1 MAFEPESVFVEISNI
16 LPVKQLQTRV
26 KKTKKYLQIP
36 ASIREVGIIE
46 PPVVVRERH
55 DKDKFLLLDGY
66 LRIEVLKDLG
76 TDGVMCLVATED
88 EAFTYKKRVNRL
100 ATIQERKMILQA
112 IERGVPQKRIAKALD
127 VDVHNIR
134 RKRRLRA
141 RDELGD
147 ARLHDFRLT
156 VGTYGGQA
164 GFNAFLVRNLLG
176 HKTLSFYR
184 LWYGK
189 RPRSNQDLFT
199 GLINPRRKVPSLA
212 DRQAVDAIVLATA
225 KTDCDGAV
233 LVGLGG
239 YVVEVEGTAS
249 VRFSSSL
256 LPGLR

>member
-1 MAFEPESVFVEISNI
+1 M
-16 LPVKQLQTRV
+16 R
-26 KKTKKYLQIP
+26 
-36 ASIREVGIIE
+36 
-46 PPVVVRERH
+46 
-55 DKDKFLLLDGY
+55 
-66 LRIEVLKDLG
+66 DLG

-164 GFNAFLVRNLLG
+164 GFKAFLVRNLLG

-239 YVVEVEGTAS
+239 YIVEAVSTAIVLVDIAVRVVDGNRPES
-249 VRFSSSL
+249 VDGNVLDRDRMGSSVVFFDDL
-256 LPGLR
+256 EFVDGIPLG